1 MSAGLKM
8 TYNEHMVRVK
18 LKKQKLSTKT
28 YLVFAN
34 AQVIVTK
41 TMILP
46 FMGSM

>member
-8 TYNEHMVRVK
+8 TYNEHMIRVR
-18 LKKQKLSTKT
+18 LKKQKLSIKT
-28 YLVFAN
+28 YLIFAN

-46 FMGSM
+46 FIRSM